1 MRKIKRSAY
10 VKHSSKEMFQ
20 LVNDIEL
27 YPEFLPWCNSTE
39 IHESSSEII
48 TASIHMKR
56 GGLTASFTTTNR
68 MKSYESIDLSLKD
81 GPFNHFLGGWKFD
94 DLGDDGSKIYF
105 ELEFEFKNKLL
116 DATLGPFFE
125 DICEMMVNALVKRA
139 DVKIDQSHF
148 ID

>member
-116 DATLGPFFE
+116 DTTLGPFFE
-125 DICEMMVNALVKRA
+125 DICEMMVNAFVKRA